1 MTLCKI
7 QVLYYATNDSKYI
20 HDQYQFHCLV
30 TGHFENLKIYI
41 FTVKEGI
48 GDLGLWRLSV
58 LLVEE
63 TGVPGKNHRSVTSH

>member
-1 MTLCKI
+1 MCKI
-7 QVLYYATNDSKYI
+7 QVLYYAPNDGKYI
-20 HDQYQFHCLV
+20 HDQYQVHCLV
-30 TGHFENLKIYI
+30 TGHFENLKFYI

-63 TGVPGKNHRSVTSH
+63 TEVTGENHRLVTSH